1 MFTLI
6 AALLITAPNPQL
18 TPGEVLPVTKA
29 SICQSGFPESV
40 RHVNKSMKLKVCRA
54 YGLPDCSGHVVDHLI
69 PLAIGGAST
78 PKNLW
83 PEAIDPAKKKD
94 ALEVKYRKLLCNHGG
109 KGLKEV
115 QRMFLEEFKTTLA
128 K

>member
-6 AALLITAPNPQL
+6 AAMLITAPNPQL
-18 TPGEVLPVTKA
+18 TPGETLPVTKA
-29 SICQSGFPESV
+29 TICQAGFPKSV

-78 PKNLW
+78 SKNLW
-83 PEAIDPAKKKD
+83 PEAVAQSKKKD
-94 ALEVKYRKLLCNHGG
+94 LLEVKYRKLLCNPGG

-115 QRMFLEEFKTTLA
+115 QRGFMDEFHG
-128 K
+128 